1 MVLGAGVDVM
11 TGTPILGCF
20 EDLRDRLTTGAK
32 IALLVGMEVMLDR
45 EKLKELECTVEFDVL
60 VLREVPTWL
69 EPPLLK
75 PRISYT

>member
-1 MVLGAGVDVM
+1 M
-11 TGTPILGCF
+11 TGTPILGCL

-45 EKLKELECTVEFDVL
+45 EKLKELECTVELELVAVVL
-60 VLREVPTWL
+60 LRDEVTWL
-69 EPPLLK
+69 WLK